1 MTQAIAAMTA
11 PFADLPARLTLGLFG
26 SLTILSDKQPVAVKS
41 KKAVAVLVYLLL
53 QQRCQSRDYLAAL
66 MWPEADQAHAR
77 ANLRRAL
84 WTLNQTP
91 LGAALQVDD
100 DWAAFTADSVAVDIF
115 KFERLLVR
123 GPVNVQAFQQAAALY
138 DGDLLANF
146 TLPDCGDFELWL
158 TGERERYRRRASEAF
173 QALAD
178 HHLQQH
184 DFSAA
189 RRMARRQIAI
199 DNLQETAYQQLFR
212 ALAATGQRTLALSE
226 YARLCA
232 LLRAELNVEP
242 SLSTVTLIEQIRA
255 GDSTLNGW
263 ASGDPAAAPAAVTQ
277 PAAQEQEP
285 EQPAGQ
291 PVAALPPA
299 PGPYRGLLPF
309 RKEDASRFF
318 GREDVVAQLV
328 LAAQQRPFTAVIGCS
343 GAGKSSLIHAGLI
356 PALQRRGDWLAVS
369 TRPGSRPFH
378 ELAASLL
385 PALTPDLGNT
395 EHLLEVRRLAGA
407 LEAGQIS
414 LVDVLEQLA
423 RQHAAGR
430 PARVLLVV
438 DHFAELFSEVA
449 DNAARQNYIDALVQL
464 TQAQAGAARFA
475 VVIALRADFLNQAM
489 LYRPLTDALTGSIV
503 LLGPMT
509 RAELTRAV
517 VNPAHLQQIVFDPG
531 LVERILRNVGSEPG
545 RLPLL
550 QFALTALW
558 ERQEAGRLTHAA
570 YDEIGGVEAA
580 LARHAEAV
588 IAELSPHD
596 QRLAQR
602 IFMQV
607 VRPGAGVVINSRIA
621 TRSELGDAAWRLA
634 ARLADRRLLVTGI
647 DASQQ
652 QTVEIIHDALICH
665 WERLRAWIEEDRA
678 FRLWQERLRAALDTW
693 EAQARDECALLRG
706 STLATAQ
713 AWRSERP
720 DEIGQAE
727 TGYIAAS
734 VAISLRRI
742 EERGREREALLKVE
756 LDLAASRARQRRLRG
771 LVALLAAALLATAVL
786 GPLFLLR

>member
-11 PFADLPARLTLGLFG
+11 PFAHTPVRLTLGLFG
-26 SLTILSDKQPVAVKS
+26 SLTILSDQQPVEVKS

-66 MWPEADQAHAR
+66 MWPEADQTHAR

-100 DWAAFTADSVAVDIF
+100 DAVAFTADSVAVDVF
-115 KFERLLVR
+115 KFERLLVQ
-123 GPVNVQAFQQAAALY
+123 GPLNVQAFQQAAALY

-158 TGERERYRRRASEAF
+158 TGERERYRRRASEAL
-173 QALAD
+173 QALTD

-189 RRMARRQIAI
+189 KHMARRQIAI
-199 DNLQETAYQQLFR
+199 DNLQEAAYQQLFR

-263 ASGDPAAAPAAVTQ
+263 ASRDPAAAPAAVTQ
-277 PAAQEQEP
+277 PAAHGPQ
-285 EQPAGQ
+285 QPAGQ
-291 PVAALPPA
+291 PAAALPPA

-407 LEAGQIS
+407 LETGQIS
-414 LVDVLEQLA
+414 LVDVLEQIA
-423 RQHAAGR
+423 RQHVAGR

-449 DNAARQNYIDALVQL
+449 DNATRQSYIDALVQL

-489 LYRPLTDALTGSIV
+489 LYRPLTDALMGSIV

-621 TRSELGDAAWRLA
+621 TRGELGDAAWRLA

-693 EAQARDECALLRG
+693 EAQARDEGALLRG

-713 AWRSERP
+713 AWRGERP

-727 TGYIAAS
+727 IEYIAAS
-734 VAISLRRI
+734 VAFSLRQI
-742 EERGREREALLKVE
+742 EERGREREALFKVE
-756 LDLAASRARQRRLRG
+756 LDLAASRAQQRRLRG
-771 LVALLAAALLATAVL
+771 LVALLAAALLATVVL